1 VDTQAAPLGP
11 SPLSVHRDAFTV
23 ALWVPLGL
31 SPFYVHFDAQGFTV
45 ATRAASL
52 GPLLVHRN
60 AFMVV
65 ARTPLGRPPFS
76 NGVHGLWVE
85 RRSFQRASSQPS
97 KERRAGC
104 IDVRRGLARVQPQPT
119 RTRAKRPSMATHGQ
133 FTV

>member
-76 NGVHGLWVE
+76 NGVHGLWVG
-85 RRSFQRASSQPS
+85 RRSFQSVSSQPS
-97 KERRAGC
+97 KERRVFTAVQGTSC
-104 IDVRRGLARVQPQPT
+104 KLHRRTARFGSSTTAANPHPGE
-119 RTRAKRPSMATHGQ
+119 AT
-133 FTV
+133 